1 MRLDREG
8 KGDIHAVRALADP
21 GDRPLEGVV
30 HPPIVRG
37 QPRDISDVDGL
48 GIAVVKG
55 VIAEE
60 GDRVGE
66 IFRVRLGDLEL
77 EHEEIGEWQGAGIG
91 GEPLAKVDGVA
102 HAEAVEHDVDVAT
115 VGPVEEEQ
123 PLVTVQRVEGAVPV
137 VAKADEEIGDTL
149 PLFGARGE
157 IQVVVASPELG
168 EHGAG
173 AAEGH
178 TNTTEE
184 TDEDAVILGRGKKS
198 SRLDEDVGV
207 RAGCIGITS
216 VRQNPSTLKAG
227 SPANPRGSRVVLGD
241 V

>member
-30 HPPIVRG
+30 HPPVIRG
-37 QPRDISDVDGL
+37 QPRDVSDVDGL
-48 GIAVVKG
+48 GVAVVKG

-66 IFRVRLGDLEL
+66 IFLVRLGNLEL
-77 EHEEIGEWQGAGIG
+77 EHEELGEWQGARIG
-91 GEPLAKVDGVA
+91 SEPLAKVDGVA
-102 HAEAVEHDVDVAT
+102 HPEAVEHDVDVSA

-123 PLVTVQRVEGAVPV
+123 PLVTVQRVEGAVSV
-137 VAKADEEIGDTL
+137 VAKADEEFGDTL
-149 PLFGARGE
+149 PLFRARGE
-157 IQVVVASPELG
+157 IEVVVAPREVG

-173 AAEGH
+173 AAEGDADS
-178 TNTTEE
+178 TEE
-184 TDEDAVILGRGKKS
+184 PDEDAVILGRGKKS

-227 SPANPRGSRVVLGD
+227 SPANPRDSRVVLGD